1 MSGNGTLHML
11 NNYLIMVVPF
21 EKLCTLPMR
30 LKVFTPAS
38 EKSKK
43 KGAFSNE
50 NALLKL
56 LYLRTKELHA
66 KWSGGRIQNWAMV
79 LNQLMINETFSSRI
93 EKYAIY
99 LP

>member
-30 LKVFTPAS
+30 LKVSHPAS
-38 EKSKK
+38 EKSQ

-79 LNQLMINETFSSRI
+79 LKQLMINDLLS
-93 EKYAIY
+93 
-99 LP
+99 P